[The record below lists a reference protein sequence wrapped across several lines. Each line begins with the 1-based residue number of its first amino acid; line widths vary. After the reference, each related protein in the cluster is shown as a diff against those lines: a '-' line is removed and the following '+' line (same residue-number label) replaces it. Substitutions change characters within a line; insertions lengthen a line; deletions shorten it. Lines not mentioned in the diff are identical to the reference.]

1 GICGVQEDDWSPLIG
16 KNEPAE
22 LVRIK
27 LSPGIAAYDAISH
40 NEHAGR
46 FNRLGHASE
55 SVLPGGWLAHGA
67 EQVLHHCGRDARGS
81 ARGEGRHETRSV
93 RQLGLGITAVPILA
107 ELTGVDGVEEVAA
120 WGVHTSPLGERK
132 SRSGSDS
139 AGGESRKR
147 EPKGT
152 LVARENS
159 SSCLMVGLT
168 APVSHAPRSRN
179 LRCNFSRGTPPR
191 FRAQS
196 NNSRFTLARADAIAI
211 SWYGLR
217 RAMRIPVQLPG
228 V

>member
-120 WGVHTSPLGERK
+120 WGVHTSPLGGAEIP
-132 SRSGSDS
+132 
-139 AGGESRKR
+139 KR
-147 EPKGT
+147 ERLGWGRIEKKGAEGYVGSSGE
-152 LVARENS
+152 LLELPHGRLDRARFPRAEIAKPALQFFAGHAS
-159 SSCLMVGLT
+159 AVPS
-168 APVSHAPRSRN
+168 PV
-179 LRCNFSRGTPPR
+179 
-191 FRAQS
+191 
-196 NNSRFTLARADAIAI
+196 
-211 SWYGLR
+211 
-217 RAMRIPVQLPG
+217 
-228 V
+228 